1 MSAYKRGFDKT
12 ELISF
17 LIKNDEF
24 LEKYNEIWDNFNN
37 TIKKEFHREL
47 VYNEK
52 YIRTRIKFSEGKLNT
67 NFHDNKMPKEESQC
81 ISLSVIFVDSVFRLG
96 KNYHRQVF

>member
-1 MSAYKRGFDKT
+1 M
-12 ELISF
+12 
-17 LIKNDEF
+17 IKNDEF

-52 YIRTRIKFSEGKLNT
+52 YIRTRIKFSEGKFNT
-67 NFHDNKMPKEESQC
+67 NFHDNKIPKEESQC
-81 ISLSVIFVDSVFRLG
+81 ISLSVILVDSVFRLG
-96 KNYHRQVF
+96 KNYYVVKE